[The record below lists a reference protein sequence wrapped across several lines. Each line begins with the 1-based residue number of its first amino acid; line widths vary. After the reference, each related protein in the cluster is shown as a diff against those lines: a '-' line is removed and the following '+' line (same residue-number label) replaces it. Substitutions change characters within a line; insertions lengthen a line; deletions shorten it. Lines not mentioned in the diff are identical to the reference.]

1 MNVKVDNHSPEHENV
16 EIVTNLSSEN
26 NDIKANSNENL
37 RTSNRKKYLSFNNA
51 QLGILFNIF
60 KNGLN
65 YVYRFVP
72 TLEKGNAFDFINKEY
87 IYGLNMANLELEM
100 MYTRHYDID
109 KNVYLD
115 PLYDLY
121 EKMNANRTLLLTNKY
136 RSIIHAEFFDN
147 VSVSNESIKL
157 FKQVLNRIANG
168 VFRCDAVDPYDAKR
182 IMDLGVYSDMLTY
195 INSKHNCTKY
205 LTHKS
210 FVKYVNYI
218 IKDKYK
224 IVQIPKEL
232 QQKFNQIG
240 KYFNEIKTILKLNDK
255 NGFYSYTVN
264 EIDIPVICK
273 HEYMTFEGI
282 PSAEISI
289 ECYRQGKCK
298 YCGQELNAYHEQIKE
313 SLPPRIYDLIYKY
326 IATINE
332 NIEVDSLMYVLFNLL
347 FDAIQ
352 ANIKTSTVK
361 NYDASVVA
369 FAALFLYKIYTITKG
384 KINYNNKVGKFLDS
398 IKEYGSAVG
407 WSQEKMNAVLNDS
420 RMFTN
425 IENITNIIKEKI
437 YTNDI
442 KFLESLP
449 LSIMFNQNVDP
460 REKNKLIAKT
470 KIQEF
475 YLEGNDKMI
484 LFNDVLNKVIQ
495 SLWKF
500 TNMNQ
505 FVKVINK
512 IHVECKMMQI
522 KTLTVKNGERFFDK
536 MCKIYCPVDGI
547 HSFDDNN
554 KVCKYCGI
562 KNDLSN
568 KKEIYD
574 KYQNLINNSYL
585 QKPNV
590 IKDSR
595 FNIEKKYS
603 VSQIDKY
610 NGSDLFEKYIMIEN
624 HLLKQA
630 IDKSINDGEQIDE
643 IVKLISVLTTI
654 EKDNIKKDPMF
665 IRKALS
671 FIVDQNIKSSDELL
685 NELEFIYLK
694 IDNIQLL
701 LI

>member
-1 MNVKVDNHSPEHENV
+1 MNIKIDNHVQEHENA
-16 EIVTNLSSEN
+16 EIITDSSSEN
-26 NDIKANSNENL
+26 NDIKRNSNESL
-37 RTSNRKKYLSFNNA
+37 RSLNRKKGIYFNNA

-60 KNGLN
+60 KNGLS

-72 TLEKGNAFDFINKEY
+72 TNDKGNAFSAINKDYE
-87 IYGLNMANLELEM
+87 YGLNMVNLELEM
-100 MYTRHYDID
+100 IYTRHYDID
-109 KNVYLD
+109 KNPFLD
-115 PLYDLY
+115 PLFDLY
-121 EKMNANRTLLLTNKY
+121 DKMNANRTLLLTNKY
-136 RSIIHAEFFDN
+136 KSVIHAEFFDN

-168 VFRCDAVDPYDAKR
+168 VFRCDAVNPYDAKR
-182 IMDLGVYSDMLTY
+182 IMDLCDYSDMLMY

-205 LTHKS
+205 LTHKA
-210 FVKYVNYI
+210 FVKYVNYF
-218 IKDKYK
+218 IKDRYK

-232 QQKFNQIG
+232 QLKFNQIG
-240 KYFNEIKTILKLNDK
+240 RYFNEIKNVLKLNDK
-255 NGFYSYTVN
+255 NGFYSYTVD
-264 EIDIPVICK
+264 EIDIPVMCK
-273 HEYMTFEGI
+273 HEYMTFEGV
-282 PSAEISI
+282 PPAEISI

-352 ANIKTSTVK
+352 VNVKTSTVK

-407 WSQEKMNAVLNDS
+407 WSQEKMNTVLNDS
-420 RMFTN
+420 RMFAN

-442 KFLESLP
+442 KFLEFLP

-460 REKNKLIAKT
+460 REKNKLVAKT
-470 KIQEF
+470 KIQEL
-475 YLEGNDKMI
+475 YLEGNNKMI
-484 LFNDVLNKVIQ
+484 LFNDVINKAIQ
-495 SLWKF
+495 ALWKF
-500 TNMNQ
+500 TNLNE

-512 IHVECKMMQI
+512 INVESKLMQI
-522 KTLTVKNGERFFDK
+522 KTMTVKNGERFFNK

-547 HSFDDNN
+547 HSFDNN
-554 KVCKYCGI
+554 KECKYCGI

-574 KYQNLINNSYL
+574 KYQNHINNSYL

-595 FNIEKKYS
+595 FNIEKKYNA
-603 VSQIDKY
+603 SQIDKY

-624 HLLKQA
+624 HILKQI
-630 IDKSINDGEQIDE
+630 IDKSINNGEQIDE

-654 EKDNIKKDPMF
+654 EKDDIKKDPMF